1 MYVER
6 FPGGGDKIRVS
17 EGGGTEPVWAPGGR
31 ELFFKQGDRL
41 LAVDVDTRTGFSA
54 GRPRLVLSGV
64 YAAQDGGQDFDVS
77 PDGQTFLMTQ
87 PTNESERAPRR
98 INVVVNWFSELQRL
112 VPVK

>member
-1 MYVER
+1 
-6 FPGGGDKIRVS
+6 
-17 EGGGTEPVWAPGGR
+17 VWAPNGR
-31 ELFFKQGDRL
+31 ELFFRQGDQL

-64 YAAQDGGQDFDVS
+64 YAASDGRQDVDVS
-77 PDGQTFLMTQ
+77 PDGQTFLMLQ

-112 VPVK
+112 VPTRFYP